1 VVECERERRRGCG
14 FGFGVGAMGSDLAW
28 LGWAGTDIIWTM
40 IVGSANRGVLVLVL
54 VEKVTAMMK

>member
-1 VVECERERRRGCG
+1 MRGCG

-54 VEKVTAMMK
+54 VEKVTAMMR